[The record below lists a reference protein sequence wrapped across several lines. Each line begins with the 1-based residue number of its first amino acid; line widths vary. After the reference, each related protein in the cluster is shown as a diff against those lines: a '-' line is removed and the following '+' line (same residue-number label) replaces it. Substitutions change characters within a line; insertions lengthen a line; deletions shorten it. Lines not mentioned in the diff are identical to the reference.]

1 MNYTLYVQKL
11 SKTRSPINTAIIEN
25 MNIYQTLKHSQTTGQ
40 PYKLVRRV
48 RRQALF
54 FPTHTNKTPTP
65 KCQNSSTISIE
76 TAVVEIASKNRC
88 IVLFQICNVECSFVD
103 ITNDTKYRTF
113 CFFPQVDRTE
123 NFASKMA
130 SLFRPVGRKKK
141 PIQLRFTNSSSKIH
155 KFLCTSLYLSRRSI
169 LKKTCQASE
178 KSAPK
183 PRFSGPFYTFPI
195 LFQTHSISSGNEN
208 KNIWC
213 RDFHEIRASYS
224 NSTYLNPVRVWVG
237 PKTKYMVSWLLG
249 KFVPE
254 SKPFLFFLHG
264 MHTCMFAL
272 KKSSFIFYDSWN
284 AT

>member
-1 MNYTLYVQKL
+1 
-11 SKTRSPINTAIIEN
+11 
-25 MNIYQTLKHSQTTGQ
+25 
-40 PYKLVRRV
+40 
-48 RRQALF
+48 
-54 FPTHTNKTPTP
+54 
-65 KCQNSSTISIE
+65 
-76 TAVVEIASKNRC
+76 
-88 IVLFQICNVECSFVD
+88 
-103 ITNDTKYRTF
+103 
-113 CFFPQVDRTE
+113 
-123 NFASKMA
+123 MA

-237 PKTKYMVSWLLG
+237 PKTKFMVSWLLG

-254 SKPFLFFLHG
+254 SKPFFPSSRDAHLHVCFKKIFIHILRFVECNVTAVLNEGNCYTLF
-264 MHTCMFAL
+264 
-272 KKSSFIFYDSWN
+272 
-284 AT
+284 